1 MSGMSARVG
10 LGLRAV
16 TSARVR
22 GVGYNQ
28 NDVGYLGASGISEYD
43 SGRLHLC
50 LLPLTSLL
58 PLSLT
63 PTHLPRTEIPA
74 NPHPN
79 PRP

>member
-28 NDVGYLGASGISEYD
+28 NDVGYLGASGIIRMTWGI
-43 SGRLHLC
+43 SGR
-50 LLPLTSLL
+50 
-58 PLSLT
+58 
-63 PTHLPRTEIPA
+63 RV
-74 NPHPN
+74 
-79 PRP
+79 